1 MSAKRKRKI
10 TIVSVILLV
19 VVIGGTVAIKA
30 NGKDK
35 KPPESPVKTGK
46 AEIAGIQVKVTE
58 VGTVEPEVKVIKS
71 APCSIARSNASI
83 ELSGAS
89 ADTPR
94 CAITLNVT
102 VNSS

>member
-19 VVIGGTVAIKA
+19 IVIGGTVAIKA

-46 AEIAGIQVKVTE
+46 AEIADIQVKVTE
-58 VGTVEPEVKVIKS
+58 VGTVEPEVRSKS
-71 APCSIARSNASI
+71 NRPSRARSW
-83 ELSGAS
+83 
-89 ADTPR
+89 R
-94 CAITLNVT
+94 
-102 VNSS
+102 SSTATATS